1 MEARRPMTR
10 SRLEAQI
17 AKIQEDLDDAIG
29 RKAYTEAG
37 PLQDDLEALIGKRT
51 ELPTTEELRDAV
63 ATAELAVADAAKNRD
78 FAAAA
83 SLQSNLKDARMR
95 LEAALE
101 AEVDSG
107 EESNDEDSVEEEAE
121 TSIDGIESRSD
132 LEQEIASLQSQVE
145 AAISQKDFKKASE
158 LQIVVEEREQLRKFF
173 PSLGELEEQLREA
186 MQSLDEAVSQKDF
199 SKAEKLNVEI
209 DKLEKKVQSE
219 REKEES
225 IVKADPEQTKPSV
238 TNIEGETITFDSRA
252 ALDKEITATQALQ
265 GDAIKNKKF
274 KKAENLEKV
283 IDQLMKLRED
293 FPTIVELQ
301 KRIKEK
307 QNEMQKA
314 ISSKNFSEAERIDN
328 DINLLEEKLSV
339 EKKLAPESEPPKTN
353 TMISSVKQT
362 PTLMPNI
369 STPFKVQK
377 ENKPVIVSTPNSV
390 LKSTMK
396 NKSNKPKTVI
406 GLPYQATLK
415 PPRINKSKAP
425 KTSSLEDSEFR
436 PVSKLRPKKP
446 LVSSSDD
453 SILSVTQML
462 ASKRGDAS
470 LVVSESGG
478 LAGIITDTDITRRV
492 VAKHVDAASTS
503 VAAVMTPNPTC
514 VAMSDSAMD
523 AMSTMVENHFRHL
536 PVVDENGGV
545 VGLLDIA
552 KCLNDAITKLER
564 SQSKGGDDASAALSQ
579 AMKAQGAQGAQAAA
593 LQALLG
599 PLMAQA
605 LGNQTSPTLRSLLAG
620 KPSTVVSPG
629 TSVLDAGMLMA
640 ERRKAALVVEDGQ
653 LVGIFGFKD
662 MMTRVIAKELPVEL
676 TDITKVMTP
685 NPEAV
690 SPEMTVLEALQ
701 TMHDNKFLTLPVCED
716 NGGVVGL
723 VDVMDVIYGCGGVEG
738 WRSIFSSSLDMD
750 DLSDSAS
757 QYSGRVDAVGSVS
770 RSIKSRKSNNDVSKD
785 TRTVSMLRPRKALVA
800 GTDNSILSV
809 AQMLSDN
816 RGCAGILV
824 SRRGDLAG
832 IITDTDMTRRVVSK
846 HIDTGAVP
854 ISHVMTPDPKCVSI
868 NDSAME
874 AMMTM
879 IENRFRHL
887 PVADDEGAVVGVLD
901 IAKCLN
907 DAISK
912 LEHCQDQGSKTTERL
927 MKQALEGQGAAALQ
941 ALLGPLVTQ
950 AFGNQST
957 RALRSILEGR
967 PTTMVPPD
975 ASVLNAATLMSNSRK
990 AALVV
995 EDGELI
1001 GIFGFKDMMT
1011 RVIAKELD
1019 VNSTVVADVMTP
1031 EPEFVSPEMTVLE
1044 ALQTMHDNRFLTL
1057 PVCEDDGTVVG
1068 IVDVMDVIYGCGDV
1082 DAWRSVFDSA
1092 LDLDGDFSDNES
1104 AQIPIVNSKGTMS
1117 STPSPS
1123 VPLAKKDPVITVSRD
1138 APFVSPILPNNIPTT
1153 LEFQEGQQHDFDDLG
1168 LTIHDSY
1175 MEESHAPGRIV
1186 LFKIVDPSGQ
1196 NHRLRAE
1203 LRLSS
1208 LLEAF
1213 SEKVQVGKKA
1223 IRFKFV
1229 DDEGDAVLI
1238 TSDAD
1243 LIEAYSQSRPS
1254 ATQGGIVVKL
1264 TAEVFKESAEP
1275 DPMILAGVGAA
1286 VAVFGLGFMILL
1298 RPRR

>member
-1 MEARRPMTR
+1 VDVMDVIYGCGGVEGWR
-10 SRLEAQI
+10 SI
-17 AKIQEDLDDAIG
+17 FSSSLDM
-29 RKAYTEAG
+29 
-37 PLQDDLEALIGKRT
+37 DDLSDSASQYSGRGSVSRSVKSKKS
-51 ELPTTEELRDAV
+51 V
-63 ATAELAVADAAKNRD
+63 KSVAD
-78 FAAAA
+78 
-83 SLQSNLKDARMR
+83 
-95 LEAALE
+95 
-101 AEVDSG
+101 V
-107 EESNDEDSVEEEAE
+107 
-121 TSIDGIESRSD
+121 
-132 LEQEIASLQSQVE
+132 
-145 AAISQKDFKKASE
+145 
-158 LQIVVEEREQLRKFF
+158 
-173 PSLGELEEQLREA
+173 
-186 MQSLDEAVSQKDF
+186 
-199 SKAEKLNVEI
+199 
-209 DKLEKKVQSE
+209 
-219 REKEES
+219 
-225 IVKADPEQTKPSV
+225 
-238 TNIEGETITFDSRA
+238 
-252 ALDKEITATQALQ
+252 
-265 GDAIKNKKF
+265 
-274 KKAENLEKV
+274 
-283 IDQLMKLRED
+283 
-293 FPTIVELQ
+293 
-301 KRIKEK
+301 
-307 QNEMQKA
+307 
-314 ISSKNFSEAERIDN
+314 
-328 DINLLEEKLSV
+328 
-339 EKKLAPESEPPKTN
+339 
-353 TMISSVKQT
+353 
-362 PTLMPNI
+362 
-369 STPFKVQK
+369 
-377 ENKPVIVSTPNSV
+377 
-390 LKSTMK
+390 
-396 NKSNKPKTVI
+396 
-406 GLPYQATLK
+406 
-415 PPRINKSKAP
+415 
-425 KTSSLEDSEFR
+425 R

-662 MMTRVIAKELPVEL
+662 MMTRVVAKELPLEL

-770 RSIKSRKSNNDVSKD
+770 RSVKSRKGNNDVSKD

-832 IITDTDMTRRVVSK
+832 IITDTDMTRRVVAK

-927 MKQALEGQGAAALQ
+927 MKQALEGQGAATLQ

-1031 EPEFVSPEMTVLE
+1031 EPESVSPEMTVLE

-1264 TAEVFKESAEP
+1264 TAEVVKESAEP